1 MERVLTSIAAIVALF
16 IALIPPLAYLTC
28 VRMADLAALKTAT
41 HINARLIGEIASANP
56 LRWETERGKLS
67 ALVFQQSSDM
77 RPESKVIRNS
87 RSEVVA
93 EAPLALQWPLITAT
107 HAIDVA
113 DGRVGAITISR
124 SLRPAIEFTAFL
136 IAVFTAIAAA
146 AFWCLR
152 TLPLRR
158 LRRAIELLVLA
169 RERNRV
175 METTLDAAAVREA
188 AELKKAADEKAEQ
201 QATLNSLINSI
212 PDLIYYTDASGV
224 YLGCNAAF
232 ATWLGKSAESVRG
245 STVDAVLTAPEAAVV
260 HEANRKL
267 LDGATA
273 LTREVW
279 IDFKG
284 QPVLLEVTNRPL
296 LDANGRLIG
305 LMGIGRDITERKHVE
320 EATRQAKELAE
331 TATQMKSDFLANMSH
346 EIRTPMNAILGLS
359 QLVLKTEM
367 SARQRDY
374 VQKIESSGQ
383 HLLGIINQVL
393 DFSKIE
399 AGKLDIENREFEV
412 ESLLRE
418 VTGLMS
424 TRISAK
430 GLEVVL
436 DVAPDVPRSLVGDS
450 LRLSQILINFL
461 NNAVKFTEH
470 GAVAISIGIQE
481 FVGEK
486 MLIRF
491 SVRDTGIGMTREELG
506 RLFQSF
512 HQADSSTSRRYG
524 GTGLGLA
531 ISKKLAELMG
541 GQVGVESVP
550 GQGSTFWFTAMAGAS
565 TKVEAQTVAP
575 KLVNFNAPAR
585 RVLVVDTNDLS
596 RTVTLGMLQ
605 CDSLEP
611 AGVSSGENAVAV
623 IERAAQDGQPFDMVY
638 VNSHTS
644 DLDGTET
651 IRRIRALNPTRRP
664 LLVLMA
670 LSDSEELQVEAR
682 AAGAHDLLLKPI
694 DQFDLL
700 SKTLAAL
707 SVDLTPPAETAE
719 PVRGSIVGLD
729 GIRGARVLLVED
741 NDINQIIATEILA
754 EAGLQVDVAED
765 GQIALRMVQ
774 EKVYD
779 IVLMD
784 MQMPVMDGIQATTE
798 IRRMSC
804 FDSLP
809 IVAMTANAMDQDR
822 QRCLSV
828 GMNDFVS
835 KPFLPDDLWQVL
847 VRWMPN
853 RSAVSLLAG
862 SGTMAPVR
870 EPS

>member
-1 MERVLTSIAAIVALF
+1 
-16 IALIPPLAYLTC
+16 
-28 VRMADLAALKTAT
+28 
-41 HINARLIGEIASANP
+41 
-56 LRWETERGKLS
+56 
-67 ALVFQQSSDM
+67 
-77 RPESKVIRNS
+77 
-87 RSEVVA
+87 
-93 EAPLALQWPLITAT
+93 
-107 HAIDVA
+107 
-113 DGRVGAITISR
+113 
-124 SLRPAIEFTAFL
+124 
-136 IAVFTAIAAA
+136 
-146 AFWCLR
+146 
-152 TLPLRR
+152 
-158 LRRAIELLVLA
+158 
-169 RERNRV
+169 
-175 METTLDAAAVREA
+175 
-188 AELKKAADEKAEQ
+188 
-201 QATLNSLINSI
+201 
-212 PDLIYYTDASGV
+212 
-224 YLGCNAAF
+224 
-232 ATWLGKSAESVRG
+232 
-245 STVDAVLTAPEAAVV
+245 
-260 HEANRKL
+260 
-267 LDGATA
+267 
-273 LTREVW
+273 
-279 IDFKG
+279 
-284 QPVLLEVTNRPL
+284 
-296 LDANGRLIG
+296 
-305 LMGIGRDITERKHVE
+305 MGIGRDITERKHVE

-399 AGKLDIENREFEV
+399 AGKLDIESREFEV

-436 DVAPDVPRSLVGDS
+436 DIAPDVPRSLVGDS

-461 NNAVKFTEH
+461 NNAVKFTAH

-491 SVRDTGIGMTREELG
+491 SVRDTGIGMTRQELG

-565 TKVEAQTVAP
+565 TKVDAHPVAP
-575 KLVNFNAPAR
+575 KLFNFSVPAH
-585 RVLVVDTNDLS
+585 RVLVVDANDLS
-596 RTVTLGMLQ
+596 RTVTLGRLQ
-605 CDSLEP
+605 CESLEP

-623 IERAAQDGQPFDMVY
+623 IERAARDGQPFDMVY
-638 VNSHTS
+638 VDSHTS

-651 IRRIRALNPTRRP
+651 IRRIRALNLTRRP
-664 LLVLMA
+664 LVVLMA

-694 DQFDLL
+694 GQFDLL
-700 SKTLAAL
+700 SRTLAAL
-707 SVDLTPPAETAE
+707 DVDLTTTAETTELA
-719 PVRGSIVGLD
+719 RGSVVGLD

-774 EKVYD
+774 EQLYD

-835 KPFLPDDLWQVL
+835 KPFQPDDLWQVL
-847 VRWMPN
+847 VRWVPN
-853 RSAVSLLAG
+853 RSAASLVAG

-870 EPS
+870 APSI